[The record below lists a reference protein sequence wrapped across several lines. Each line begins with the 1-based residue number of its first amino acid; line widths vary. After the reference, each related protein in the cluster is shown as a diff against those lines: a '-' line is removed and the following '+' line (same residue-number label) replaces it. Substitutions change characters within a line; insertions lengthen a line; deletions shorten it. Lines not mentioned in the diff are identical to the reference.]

1 MVQTMN
7 KNIIKKKMAF
17 TLIEALITIGIMGVL
32 ISGLGFMLRDGYYM
46 WTYGN
51 TKLALM
57 GEARIIVGALHK
69 FVQNAQASTVR
80 ISRKDSNQPANS
92 YISGKLMET
101 IYLKTSGE
109 TCGFLAG
116 GANMIGTAG
125 GDFDVFQVSRTLF
138 VTVPEASPTA
148 FSSPSES
155 AITYKSITLTTNL
168 ENFAVSFAD
177 TKTDKMIVFCIKLSK
192 RIYKDRPPVSVMLK
206 KNVIIKHFHTS
217 GYYGN

>member
-1 MVQTMN
+1 MR
-7 KNIIKKKMAF
+7 KNICKKQKAF
-17 TLIEALITIGIMGVL
+17 TLIEALITIGIMGIL
-32 ISGLGFMLRDGYYM
+32 ISGLGYMLSDGYYM
-46 WTYGN
+46 WTYG
-51 TKLALM
+51 TSKLALT

-69 FVQNAQASTVR
+69 FIQNAQASTVR

-101 IYLKTSGE
+101 IYLKTTGE

-125 GDFDVFQVSRTLF
+125 GDFEVYQKFKTLF
-138 VTVPEASPTA
+138 VTVPQASSDA
-148 FSSPSES
+148 FSNPSES

-168 ENFAVSFAD
+168 ENLSISFAD
-177 TKTDKMIVFCIKLSK
+177 TKTDKMISFCVKLSK
-192 RIYKDRPPVSVMLK
+192 RIYRDRPPVSVMLK
-206 KNVIIKHFHTS
+206 KNVTIKHFHTS